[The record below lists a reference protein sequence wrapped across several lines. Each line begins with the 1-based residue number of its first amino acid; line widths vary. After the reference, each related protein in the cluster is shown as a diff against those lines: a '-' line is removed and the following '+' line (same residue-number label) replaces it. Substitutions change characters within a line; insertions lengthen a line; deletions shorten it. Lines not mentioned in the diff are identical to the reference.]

1 MQGQS
6 DNLGAEEEIMQM
18 EKARVSDIFDM
29 VVADIERDDPL
40 IQKIEQPE

>member
-1 MQGQS
+1 MASPEQEVQV
-6 DNLGAEEEIMQM
+6 
-18 EKARVSDIFDM
+18 ARVSDIFDM